1 MEYVKLSR
9 YYFAEKSKKKGA
21 ENRPQFVKVFLFFR
35 TETQHQSEPEF
46 HQLACQMCE
55 QRWA

>member
-1 MEYVKLSR
+1 MSNFHVIILLKNR
-9 YYFAEKSKKKGA
+9 KKKGA